1 MSVDRTTA
9 PAFQIPE
16 QISFPSPSKRTLQNG
31 VHLYFM
37 STPEISAVKL
47 EINADSN
54 RVTGLEEKKL
64 VASFALH
71 LLTEGTH
78 TKNSD
83 ELDAFFDT
91 FASEVEVISNFEH
104 NGIGLLTTKKHFLK
118 VLPVFREL
126 MTEAVFPEKELAK
139 RKSQKALSIS
149 IQREQNGNRASHL
162 FRQQLFGASH
172 PFGQISDEKDVAAIE
187 KSDLEEF
194 YKEKLWANPE
204 VFLAGNLSDDE
215 VEQVCQLLGT
225 LPVINTLS
233 GHTHFENISKSRL
246 EERKESS
253 LQSSL
258 RIGCH
263 LIPKTHPDY
272 FGLWVFNV
280 FLGGYF
286 GSRLIKNIR
295 EEKGHT
301 YGIYS
306 SIGSLRNADY
316 WVVMADV
323 IKEHSEAVIEEIYLE
338 IEKLALEPIPEEEIE
353 IVRNYLI
360 GNLLSN
366 FSSSFDLISRF
377 KSIHQAGLDFSF
389 YEKQLDYIKTF
400 KPEEI
405 QAIGKKY
412 LQRSNMVEVIV
423 G

>member
-1 MSVDRTTA
+1 MILDRTVA
-9 PAFQIPE
+9 PEFQIPE
-16 QISFPSPSKRTLQNG
+16 QVNFPSPIKKTLQNG
-31 VHLYFM
+31 VSLYFM
-37 STPEISAVKL
+37 ATPEIGAVKL

-54 RVTGLEEKKL
+54 RVTGIVEKKL
-64 VASFALH
+64 VSYFTLH
-71 LLTEGTH
+71 LLMEGT
-78 TKNSD
+78 KSKSSAD
-83 ELDAFFDT
+83 LDTFFDT
-91 FASEVEVISNFEH
+91 YASEVEVISNFEH
-104 NGIGLLTTKKHFLK
+104 NGLGLLTTKKHFTT

-126 MTEAVFPEKELAK
+126 MTEAIFPEKELAK

-162 FRQQLFGASH
+162 FRQELFGEEH
-172 PFGQISDEKDVAAIE
+172 PFGQISDEQDVEAISRE
-187 KSDLEEF
+187 DLVSF
-194 YKEKLWANPE
+194 YSEKLWVNPE
-204 VFLAGNLSDDE
+204 VFLAGNLSEEE
-215 VEQVCQLLGT
+215 VEKVCEILGD
-225 LPVINTLS
+225 LPTIS
-233 GHTHFENISKSRL
+233 FESKNPDFVNLPKPRL
-246 EERKESS
+246 EERKESA

-258 RIGCH
+258 RVGCH
-263 LIPKTHPDY
+263 LIPKNHPDY

-295 EEKGHT
+295 EDKGHT

-306 SIGSLRNADY
+306 SIGSLKNADY

-323 IKEHSEAVIEEIYLE
+323 IKEHTETVIDEIYHEVKRLQE
-338 IEKLALEPIPEEEIE
+338 EPIPIEEIE

-377 KSIHQAGLDFSF
+377 KSIHQAGLDFGF
-389 YEKQLDYIKTF
+389 YEKQLEYIKTF
-400 KPEEI
+400 KPEDI

-412 LQRSNMVEVIV
+412 LLKENMVEVIV